1 MTEPYADSKLIA
13 DESGWLMYHS
23 VGRFPGQ
30 RQEIAAALAKFADSW
45 YALDDKRWETAAQ
58 GRRRAQELWAR
69 LVGAVPTFVFASENV
84 TTAFHHFIEALP
96 LARLAGRK
104 VLIAE
109 DCFPSLYFLLT
120 GLAPHLNFA
129 IEIVRAVGNA
139 TYVTDDD
146 FIAAWNEK
154 IALAMVNWV
163 SSVASKRADL
173 SRLTAHGHKMGS
185 LVAVDITQG
194 VGVLPLDVAALNV
207 DFAAGTSLKWL
218 CGLPGAGFAYVAP
231 HLLSTLEPRLRGWF
245 SQPVPSSWALDRFSL
260 APDARR
266 FGHGTPSSL
275 PYLGTL
281 PGLEWVTSHGID
293 AIAAHNRRL
302 CHRLIEIADAHHLQ
316 LASPRA
322 DVERGGSVMII
333 LSSEAK
339 AEEARRRLL
348 SLGFVCDVR
357 GNRMR
362 WSPGAVTTPEAMDLF
377 DRALSDVMHALQ
389 LDPYGRQKLSAAG

>member
-1 MTEPYADSKLIA
+1 MTAAHSDSKLIP

-30 RQEIAAALAKFADSW
+30 QQEIAAALAKFAASW

-58 GRRRAQELWAR
+58 GRRRAQELWASI
-69 LVGAVPTFVFASENV
+69 VGVAPTSVFASENV
-84 TTAFHHFIEALP
+84 TTAFHHFIEAIP
-96 LARLAGRK
+96 PARLSGRK

-120 GLAPHLNFA
+120 GLAPHLNFQ
-129 IEIVRAVGNA
+129 IETVRARSNA

-146 FIAAWNEK
+146 YIAAWDETV
-154 IALAMVNWV
+154 ALAMVNWV
-163 SSVASKRADL
+163 TSVASKRADL
-173 SRLTAHGHKMGS
+173 SRLIAHGRSVGS
-185 LVAVDITQG
+185 LIGVDITQG
-194 VGVLPLDVAALNV
+194 VGVVPLNLTALDV

-218 CGLPGAGFAYVAP
+218 CGIPGAGFAYIAP
-231 HLLSTLEPRLRGWF
+231 RLMSTLEPRLRGWF
-245 SQPVPSSWALDRFSL
+245 SQPVPSNWALDRFSL

-281 PGLEWVTSHGID
+281 PGLEWVSREGIGK
-293 AIAAHNRRL
+293 IAAHNREL
-302 CHRLIEIADAHHLQ
+302 CHRLIDIADAHDLQ

-322 DVERGGSVMII
+322 DAERGGSVMIVMP
-333 LSSEAK
+333 SEAK
-339 AEEARRRLL
+339 AEGARRMLL
-348 SLGFVCDVR
+348 SLGFVCDIR

-362 WSPGAVTTPEAMDLF
+362 WSPGAVTSAEAMDIF
-377 DRALSDVMHALQ
+377 DRALDDVIVALD
-389 LDPYGRQKLSAAG
+389 LKSHGRRKVSAAR

>member
-1 MTEPYADSKLIA
+1 MTRPEAGSKIA

-30 RQEIAAALAKFADSW
+30 QQAVAAALAGFAESW

-69 LVGAVPTFVFASENV
+69 LVGAVPTSVFASENV
-84 TTAFHHFIEALP
+84 TTAFHHFIEAIP
-96 LARLAGRK
+96 SARLAGRK

-120 GLAPHLNFA
+120 GLAPHLGFR
-129 IEIVRAVGNA
+129 IETVRAGSQV

-146 FIAAWNEK
+146 FIEAWDDQVG
-154 IALAMVNWV
+154 LAMVNWV
-163 SSVASKRADL
+163 TSVASKRADL
-173 SRLTAHGHKMGS
+173 SRLIVHGRRMGS
-185 LVAVDITQG
+185 LVAVDVTQG
-194 VGVLPLDVAALNV
+194 VGVLPLDLTALEV

-231 HLLSTLEPRLRGWF
+231 HVLNTLEPRLRGWF
-245 SQPVPSSWALDRFSL
+245 SQPDPSSWALDRFRL

-281 PGLEWVTSHGID
+281 PGLEWVISHGVDEIGE
-293 AIAAHNRRL
+293 HNRRL
-302 CHRLIEIADAHHLQ
+302 CHSLIEIADAHRLR

-322 DVERGGSVMII
+322 AAERGGSVM
-333 LSSEAK
+333 LVLPSEAK
-339 AEEARRRLL
+339 AEAARRKLL
-348 SLGFVCDVR
+348 ALGFVCDIR
-357 GNRMR
+357 GDRLR
-362 WSPGAVTTPEAMDLF
+362 WSPGVVTTSGAIELLDEALG
-377 DRALSDVMHALQ
+377 DVTRELGLAI
-389 LDPYGRQKLSAAG
+389 GAR

>member
-1 MTEPYADSKLIA
+1 MTRPKPDPKLVT

-30 RQEIAAALAKFADSW
+30 RQAIAAAMAGFTDSW

-69 LVGAVPTFVFASENV
+69 LVGAVPAAVFASENV
-84 TTAFHHFIEALP
+84 TVAFHQFIDSIP
-96 LARLAGRK
+96 TARLAGRK

-120 GLAPHLNFA
+120 GLAPHLGFR
-129 IEIVRAVGNA
+129 IETVRAGSQA
-139 TYVTDDD
+139 TYTTDDD
-146 FIAAWNEK
+146 FIEAWDDEV
-154 IALAMVNWV
+154 ALAMVNWV
-163 SSVASKRADL
+163 TSVASKRADL
-173 SRLTAHGHKMGS
+173 ARLVAHGRRMGS

-194 VGVLPLDVAALNV
+194 VGVLPLDVTALDL

-231 HLLSTLEPRLRGWF
+231 RLLNTLEPRLRGWF
-245 SQPVPSSWALDRFSL
+245 SQLNPASWVLDRFSL

-281 PGLEWVTSHGID
+281 PGLEWVISHGVAEIE
-293 AIAAHNRRL
+293 AHNRKL
-302 CHRLIEIADAHHLQ
+302 CHDLIDIADAHGLQ

-322 DVERGGSVMII
+322 DADRGGSVMIV
-333 LSSEAK
+333 LMSEAT
-339 AEEARRRLL
+339 AEAARRKLL
-348 SLGFVCDVR
+348 ALGFVCDIR

-362 WSPGAVTTPEAMDLF
+362 WSPGAVTTSGAIELLNQ
-377 DRALSDVMHALQ
+377 ALGEVARELRLNDGA
-389 LDPYGRQKLSAAG
+389 R